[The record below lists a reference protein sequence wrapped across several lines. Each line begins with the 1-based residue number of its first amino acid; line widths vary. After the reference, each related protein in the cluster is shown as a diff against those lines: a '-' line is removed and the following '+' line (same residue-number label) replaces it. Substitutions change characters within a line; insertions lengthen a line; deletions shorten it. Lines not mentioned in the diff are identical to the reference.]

1 MFCPPTL
8 TKIPSGQPGSPGLNG
23 GFLDSLEFLAR
34 RWQNGKSQPMLVP
47 SCSSP
52 FSSPFQQGS
61 PAIHMEP
68 SAHTSKSFPAPQH
81 LPLVD
86 SLSLGCNIPAPE
98 SPLEGM
104 TWTRPALGL
113 EQAWGC
119 LGREFWGPMHCSKKR
134 DAMLFASN
142 S

>member
-23 GFLDSLEFLAR
+23 EFLDSLEFLA
-34 RWQNGKSQPMLVP
+34 
-47 SCSSP
+47 P
-52 FSSPFQQGS
+52 FSRDPLH
-61 PAIHMEP
+61 IHMEP

-81 LPLVD
+81 LLLVGL
-86 SLSLGCNIPAPE
+86 LSLGCNIPTPE

-104 TWTRPALGL
+104 AWTRPALGRGASVGMSGQRIL
-113 EQAWGC
+113 
-119 LGREFWGPMHCSKKR
+119 GPMHCSKKR
-134 DAMLFASN
+134 GASLFASN